1 MIILLFNYCSLAKHS
16 MTLKHVHCS
25 SLQFKRPVFKK
36 NNKLAIIKLFIFN
49 FFEMHPLMYKA
60 TLGHLEFYKSQAIN
74 KAR

>member
-1 MIILLFNYCSLAKHS
+1 MYIVVLYSLKDLF
-16 MTLKHVHCS
+16 LKKITNLQS
-25 SLQFKRPVFKK
+25 S
-36 NNKLAIIKLFIFN
+36 NKLFIFN